1 MSTPLSIIL
10 GLVGFVTVAFIVFT
24 LFIRFTGQVDEY
36 TAEAFKSVYEEL
48 FHLQWHFQMR
58 NDDENAKKIGKIIDE
73 IVKIEQNYN
82 HESNA

>member
-10 GLVGFVTVAFIVFT
+10 VLAVFVVFALVA
-24 LFIRFTGQVDEY
+24 RFTGQIDDY

-73 IVKIEQNYN
+73 IVKIEQNYK

>member
-1 MSTPLSIIL
+1 MSTSLSIIL
-10 GLVGFVTVAFIVFT
+10 VLAIFVVFALVV
-24 LFIRFTGQVDEY
+24 RFTGQIDEY

-73 IVKIEQNYN
+73 IVKIEQNYK

>member
-1 MSTPLSIIL
+1 MSTSLSIVL
-10 GLVGFVTVAFIVFT
+10 GLAVFVTLSFVVFA
-24 LFIRFTGQVDEY
+24 LVVRFTGQVDEY

-73 IVKIEQNYN
+73 IVEIEQNYN

>member
-1 MSTPLSIIL
+1 MSTSLSIVL
-10 GLVGFVTVAFIVFT
+10 GLAAFFVVFA
-24 LFIRFTGQVDEY
+24 LVVRFTGQIDEY

>member
-1 MSTPLSIIL
+1 MSTSLSIIL
-10 GLVGFVTVAFIVFT
+10 VLAVFVVFALVV
-24 LFIRFTGQVDEY
+24 RFTGQIDEY

-73 IVKIEQNYN
+73 IVKIEQNYK